1 MRDRYKTLPARGTS
15 GIMRDKVRPAR
26 GLHRCFREKTRP
38 AGHKT
43 PFLGHF
49 SCAGRTFSRSHPPP
63 DQAGRTLYRTRGR
76 CRYKTLLRY
85 AGVKS
90 CLTARGAGV
99 GTKLSRLAA
108 SASPT
113 GTKLSQHARNTHFR
127 RILRQQGEF
136 CIAFTTN
143 RPHRANKV
151 THQHAPRPTNAP
163 LPQFRMQFD
172 CMKFQQCSETLQFQH
187 HKFIV

>member
-1 MRDRYKTLPARGTS
+1 MAGPGTKLS
-15 GIMRDKVRPAR
+15 RHGAH
-26 GLHRCFREKTRP
+26 L
-38 AGHKT
+38 A
-43 PFLGHF
+43 
-49 SCAGRTFSRSHPPP
+49 SCATKFARRGAFTVVSAKKLAQ
-63 DQAGRTLYRTRGR
+63 QAIKRHFWGIFRALGERFRAHTHHQTKQGEL
-76 CRYKTLLRY
+76 C
-85 AGVKS
+85 
-90 CLTARGAGV
+90 TARGAGV

-172 CMKFQQCSETLQFQH
+172 CMKLQQCSETLQFQRSQF
-187 HKFIV
+187 KS

>member
-1 MRDRYKTLPARGTS
+1 MASPGTKLP
-15 GIMRDKVRPAR
+15 
-26 GLHRCFREKTRP
+26 LHG
-38 AGHKT
+38 AH
-43 PFLGHF
+43 LA
-49 SCAGRTFSRSHPPP
+49 SCATMFAQRGAFTGSPVTKFAQRSPYYSVFAKKLAQHATNRRFWAIFRALGELFRAFAHH
-63 DQAGRTLYRTRGR
+63 QTKQGEL
-76 CRYKTLLRY
+76 C
-85 AGVKS
+85 
-90 CLTARGAGV
+90 TARGAGV

-163 LPQFRMQFD
+163 LPQFRMQFN
-172 CMKFQQCSETLQFQH
+172 CMKFQQRSETLQFQH

>member
-1 MRDRYKTLPARGTS
+1 MAGPGTKLS
-15 GIMRDKVRPAR
+15 RHGAH
-26 GLHRCFREKTRP
+26 L
-38 AGHKT
+38 A
-43 PFLGHF
+43 
-49 SCAGRTFSRSHPPP
+49 SCATKFARRGAFTVVSAKKFAQRSPYYGVFAKKLAQHATNSRFWAVLNSQGELFRAHTH
-63 DQAGRTLYRTRGR
+63 QQTKQGEL
-76 CRYKTLLRY
+76 C
-85 AGVKS
+85 
-90 CLTARGAGV
+90 TARGAGD

-108 SASPT
+108 SSSPT

-143 RPHRANKV
+143 TPHREKKV

-172 CMKFQQCSETLQFQH
+172 CMKFQQRSETLQFQH

>member
-1 MRDRYKTLPARGTS
+1 MAGPGTKLS
-15 GIMRDKVRPAR
+15 RHGAH
-26 GLHRCFREKTRP
+26 L
-38 AGHKT
+38 A
-43 PFLGHF
+43 
-49 SCAGRTFSRSHPPP
+49 SCATKFAQHGAFTGSPATKFAQRSPYYGFFAKKLAR
-63 DQAGRTLYRTRGR
+63 QAIKRHFWGIFRALGELFRAHTHHQTKQGEL
-76 CRYKTLLRY
+76 C
-85 AGVKS
+85 
-90 CLTARGAGV
+90 TAREAGV

-163 LPQFRMQFD
+163 LPQFRMQFN
-172 CMKFQQCSETLQFQH
+172 CMKFQQRSETLQFQH